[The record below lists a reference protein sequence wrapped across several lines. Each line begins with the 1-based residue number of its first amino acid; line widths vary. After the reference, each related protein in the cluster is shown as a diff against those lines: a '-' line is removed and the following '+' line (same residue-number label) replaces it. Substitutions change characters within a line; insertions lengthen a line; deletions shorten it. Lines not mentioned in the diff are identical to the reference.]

1 QQGRDRG
8 PPALRRGAEHG
19 VARGDQVAAAR
30 IGRSA
35 HHRGRRRRHQ
45 GAAVPQPRTQQSR
58 CARASARD
66 ARRSRGTC
74 EAAQADTAEQ
84 GGRTAPSRGESP
96 PRGGQAPT
104 REDRAGLTRHGSC
117 SNRGV
122 SRIGKS
128 STSIVP
134 PPLAE
139 GGHTS
144 THRLARTCIVVNRN
158 ASRGDADLAP
168 ALDALTNAFGRAMI
182 VEVEA
187 AARLTERLDAACASG
202 VERIVV
208 AGGDGTIGSTLDV
221 LLRAAVPVGLLPP
234 GTANDFARTLGI
246 PSDLAAAAD
255 VIVEG
260 RTRRVDVGVVNG
272 RHFLNAAGIGF
283 STDLHRELP
292 AWAKRTLGPL
302 AYPLGVVRRWRR
314 HRPFSVRIL
323 GGNAPLARRVI
334 QVTVANG
341 RHYGGGMLAEQSSEI
356 DDGLL
361 DLVVVLPSPWWRHVA
376 SLIRLKRGVY
386 PVRAPILS
394 ERGARFEIRTQRPL
408 PIATDGEPSTSTPAT
423 FEVLPRA

>member
-1 QQGRDRG
+1 
-8 PPALRRGAEHG
+8 
-19 VARGDQVAAAR
+19 
-30 IGRSA
+30 
-35 HHRGRRRRHQ
+35 
-45 GAAVPQPRTQQSR
+45 
-58 CARASARD
+58 
-66 ARRSRGTC
+66 
-74 EAAQADTAEQ
+74 
-84 GGRTAPSRGESP
+84 
-96 PRGGQAPT
+96 
-104 REDRAGLTRHGSC
+104 LTRHGSC

-134 PPLAE
+134 PPLDE

-221 LLRAAVPVGLLPP
+221 LLRASVPVGLLPL

-255 VIVEG
+255 VIVKG

-423 FEVLPRA
+423 FEVLPRALEVYVP